1 MVFKRLPGPF
11 GVDGP
16 TADPAPAAGPV
27 RTGGPLRGEAHET
40 QLTPALSCTPA
51 AKAIEVALSA
61 NPGDLNAVLDA
72 DRQGGLF
79 AEGHG
84 PRRKR
89 GGEGMDPAGDLPSR
103 GDRRSAGRDPEPG
116 QR

>member
-11 GVDGP
+11 GADGP
-16 TADPAPAAGPV
+16 TADPAPAAGSV
-27 RTGGPLRGEAHET
+27 RTGGPLRGEAYEI
-40 QLTPALSCTPA
+40 QLTQALSCTPA
-51 AKAIEVALSA
+51 ATAIEVALSA
-61 NPGDLNAVLDA
+61 NPDGRNGVLDA

-79 AEGHG
+79 AEGPG

-89 GGEGMDPAGDLPSR
+89 GGGGMDSAGDLPSR
-103 GDRRSAGRDPEPG
+103 GGRRGAGRAPEPG